1 MSKVTMPKAGQSM
14 EEGTILRW
22 LKSEGDPVVRGE
34 ILLEIDTDKAAV
46 EVEAPDSGVLRKIF
60 HPAGATVPVLTPIAI
75 LAGPSD
81 DISAEIA
88 AAESE
93 ALESTGA
100 RTQAAIGDAP
110 AAQPSALAEADAPGI
125 KASPAARR
133 LARETGVD
141 LASVGAGSGPGD
153 RIISS
158 DLQRAASP
166 PVPAPSAG
174 GSRRPLTGMRKAI
187 ARSMLAA
194 KQSIPHF
201 YMKATIDAGPLHEF
215 YRAAKERYSCT
226 INDIITLACARVIR
240 DFPAFRS
247 RFENEE
253 IVEFPAASIGIAVGM
268 DEGLVVPV
276 LTGAENMSLVQVA
289 RETQRIIEAA
299 RQGKVTAMGQGVFT
313 ITNLGGFGV
322 QEFAAIINPPE
333 SAILAV
339 GAIRES
345 VIVKDAGLRPG
356 RVMTMTLSADH
367 RVIDGL
373 MAATFLKRLSE
384 LLEAPA
390 LLGTE

>member
-1 MSKVTMPKAGQSM
+1 
-14 EEGTILRW
+14 
-22 LKSEGDPVVRGE
+22 
-34 ILLEIDTDKAAV
+34 
-46 EVEAPDSGVLRKIF
+46 
-60 HPAGATVPVLTPIAI
+60 
-75 LAGPSD
+75 
-81 DISAEIA
+81 
-88 AAESE
+88 
-93 ALESTGA
+93 
-100 RTQAAIGDAP
+100 
-110 AAQPSALAEADAPGI
+110 
-125 KASPAARR
+125 
-133 LARETGVD
+133 
-141 LASVGAGSGPGD
+141 
-153 RIISS
+153 
-158 DLQRAASP
+158 
-166 PVPAPSAG
+166 
-174 GSRRPLTGMRKAI
+174 MRKAI

-276 LTGAENMSLVQVA
+276 LIGAENMSLLQVA